1 MDKQIVLS
9 NINKSYGAAFKT
21 HVLKNISLEIEKGDL
36 CAIIGQSG
44 SGKSTLLNILGL
56 LDVSDNGT
64 YLIDNKDSGKM
75 SDDQRAHFR
84 NSVFGFIFQFHHLL
98 PEFTALENVL
108 IPWEIANGSA
118 SSSVIARA
126 KELLERVG
134 VSKGM
139 NNRSTNLS
147 GGQQQRVAI
156 ARALINNPQVLFADE
171 PTGNLD
177 SDTAQNIFELMK
189 EINSDLKTTIIIV
202 THDRHLAAECN
213 RVIEI
218 ADGIIK
224 DDLRLDHKEKSERWH
239 ALSPCY
245 CRMRLID
252 KISAIP

>member
-1 MDKQIVLS
+1 MDSHIVLS
-9 NINKSYGAAFKT
+9 GINKSYGNVIKA
-21 HVLKNISLEIEKGDL
+21 HVLKNISLSIEKGEL

-56 LDVSDNGT
+56 LDVADSGT
-64 YLIDNKDSGKM
+64 FLYENTDTGKM

-108 IPWEIANGSA
+108 IPWQIANGSI
-118 SSSVIARA
+118 SSKAKARA

-134 VSKGM
+134 VSKDM

-156 ARALINNPQVLFADE
+156 ARALINNPQVVFGDE

-177 SDTAQNIFELMK
+177 SDTAENIFELIK
-189 EINSDLKTTIIIV
+189 EINRDVDSTFIIV

-224 DDLRLDHKEKSERWH
+224 DDIRLEQKTKAERWGV
-239 ALSPCY
+239 LSPCY
-245 CRMRLID
+245 CRL
-252 KISAIP
+252 KQKVSSVS

>member
-1 MDKQIVLS
+1 MIDLS
-9 NINKSYGAAFKT
+9 GINKSYGTAIKT
-21 HVLKNISLEIEKGDL
+21 HVLKNISLSIEKGEL

-56 LDVSDNGT
+56 LDVANSGT
-64 YLIDNKDSGKM
+64 FLYENQDTGKM

-108 IPWEIANGSA
+108 IPWQIANGSITLKA
-118 SSSVIARA
+118 KEHA
-126 KELLERVG
+126 KELLERAG
-134 VSKGM
+134 VSKEM

-156 ARALINNPQVLFADE
+156 ARALINNPQVVFADE

-177 SDTAQNIFELMK
+177 SDTAQTIFELMK
-189 EINSDLKTTIIIV
+189 EINRTLGSAFIV
-202 THDRHLAAECN
+202 VSHDRHLAAECS

-218 ADGIIK
+218 ADGVIK
-224 DDLRLDHKEKSERWH
+224 DDIRLDLKNKVERWNV
-239 ALSPCY
+239 LSPCY
-245 CRMRLID
+245 CRM
-252 KISAIP
+252 KPMISSVP

>member
-1 MDKQIVLS
+1 MDSHIVLS
-9 NINKSYGAAFKT
+9 GINKSYGTAIKA
-21 HVLKNISLEIEKGDL
+21 HVLKNISLSIEKGEL

-56 LDVSDNGT
+56 LDVADSGT
-64 YLIDNKDSGKM
+64 FLYENTDTGKM

-108 IPWEIANGSA
+108 IPWQIANGRI
-118 SSSVIARA
+118 SSNAKARA

-134 VSKGM
+134 VSKDM

-156 ARALINNPQVLFADE
+156 ARALINNPQVVFGDE

-177 SDTAQNIFELMK
+177 SDTAENIFELIK
-189 EINSDLKTTIIIV
+189 EINRDVNSTFIIV

-224 DDLRLDHKEKSERWH
+224 DDIRLEQKNKAERWGV
-239 ALSPCY
+239 LSPCY
-245 CRMRLID
+245 CRL
-252 KISAIP
+252 KQEIS